1 MQALFNRRALLALVG
16 GMATCS
22 VQAVP
27 LPTNDVAVINEG
39 TSLGAEPQLAGTVV
53 DQRSTRF
60 HYQGW
65 LQDGSSGKTLRRRG
79 SVQGT
84 VLSQVVLANDGTYD
98 FYWQV
103 QVARQSLLPVAAFT
117 LEGFGAGAL
126 NVGWRTDSVGDVSP
140 SYVDAASGR
149 ITFHFGQYLPPST
162 EVYPGQKTY
171 FFFIDT
177 QAHAYGSAGSFSL
190 LSERDSGGQMMLDWG
205 GASARMPAF
214 APVFPGAQS
223 LQAPPVP
230 EPGTALLSLAGL
242 GALGLM
248 RRRRS

>member
-1 MQALFNRRALLALVG
+1 MQALINRRAMLALVG
-16 GMATCS
+16 GMATWS
-22 VQAVP
+22 AHAVP
-27 LPTNDVAVINEG
+27 LPAADVAVINEG
-39 TSLGAEPQLAGTVV
+39 TSLGMEPQLAGTVV

-65 LQDGSSGKTLRRRG
+65 WQDSSSGKTMRRRG
-79 SVQGT
+79 NVQGT

-103 QVARQSLLPVAAFT
+103 QVARQSFLPVAAFT
-117 LEGFGAGAL
+117 LGGFGAGSV
-126 NVGWRTDSVGDVSP
+126 NVGWRSDSEGQVSP
-140 SYVDAASGR
+140 SFVDRANGG

-162 EVYPGQKTY
+162 EIYPGQKTY

-177 QAHAYGSAGSFSL
+177 TARAYGSDGSFSL

-205 GASARMPAF
+205 GSSGRLPAF

-248 RRRRS
+248 RRRR